1 MTMADAPAAA
11 VCGRA
16 PGALPLLGHTLA
28 LLRDPLRFLSSLPEH
43 GDLVRIRL
51 GLVDAIVV
59 CDPELTRQMLLDGRT
74 FEKGG
79 PLVDKASEVFGNGL
93 GTCPHGEHR
102 RQRRLT
108 QPAFHVARFPGY
120 AQTMA
125 DQCDAVTGT
134 WRDGQIIGALPEMT
148 TLTIRVIA
156 ATMFGSALPPA
167 ALSQILDDFAAVMD
181 GIYLHMVLPGP
192 LTRLPTPGNRR
203 YQRARARLR
212 HTIGQAI
219 DGYRADGADH
229 GDLLSMLVATRDSG
243 STSGTGG
250 TGDSGQSFSD
260 AEITEQILTFLFG
273 GTETSAALLTS
284 ALYLLARH
292 PGIQR
297 QVQDEVDAVLAGA
310 MPSYADLPRLELTGR
325 ILTETLRIYP
335 PAWIITRSTTT
346 DARLGAHF
354 IPAGTV
360 LAYSPYLI
368 HHRAD
373 LHADPDDFDPGRWAN
388 PRARDTF
395 IPFGAGARKCIGDA
409 FAMTEATLV
418 LASIARD
425 WQVDVV
431 PGRNVHPKPRTTL
444 APRRLR
450 LRVTARGTQPQH
462 GSAESAHL
470 SLGVPQ

>member
-1 MTMADAPAAA
+1 MNVTDVPA
-11 VCGRA
+11 VEDCGRA

-51 GLVDAIVV
+51 GLVEAIVV

-79 PLVDKASEVFGNGL
+79 PLVDKASEVFGDGL

-108 QPAFHVARFPGY
+108 QPAFHQARFPGY
-120 AQTMA
+120 ALTMA
-125 DQCDAVTGT
+125 DQCHAVTAA
-134 WRDGQIIGALPEMT
+134 WRDGQIIDALPEMT

-181 GIYLHMVLPGP
+181 GIYVHMILPGRFS
-192 LTRLPTPGNRR
+192 RLPTPGNRR

-219 DGYRADGADH
+219 DAYRADGADH
-229 GDLLSMLVATRDSG
+229 GDLLSMLVATRDATTPDG
-243 STSGTGG
+243 V
-250 TGDSGQSFSD
+250 GQSFSD
-260 AEITEQILTFLFG
+260 AEITDQILTFLFG

-292 PGIQR
+292 PDIQR
-297 QVQDEVDAVLAGA
+297 QLQDEVDSVLAGA
-310 MPSYADLPRLELTGR
+310 MPSYEDLPRLELTGR

-360 LAYSPYLI
+360 MAYSPYLI

-373 LHADPDDFDPGRWAN
+373 LHTDPDDFDPGRWAN

-395 IPFGAGARKCIGDA
+395 IPFGSGARKCIGDA

-418 LASIARD
+418 LASIARN
-425 WQVDVV
+425 WQVDLI

-444 APRRLR
+444 APRRMR
-450 LRVTARGTQPQH
+450 LRITARGTQSQH
-462 GSAESAHL
+462 RSAESAHL
-470 SLGVPQ
+470 TLGVPQ

>member
-1 MTMADAPAAA
+1 MNVTDVPAAKA
-11 VCGRA
+11 CGRA

-51 GLVDAIVV
+51 GLVHAIVV

-108 QPAFHVARFPGY
+108 QPAFHQARLPGY

-125 DQCDAVTGT
+125 DQCQAVTGA
-134 WRDGQIIGALPEMT
+134 WRDGQIIDALPEMT
-148 TLTIRVIA
+148 ALTIRVIA
-156 ATMFGSALPPA
+156 ATMFGTALPPA
-167 ALSQILDDFAAVMD
+167 AHSQILDDFAAVMD
-181 GIYLHMVLPGP
+181 GIYAHMILPLP
-192 LTRLPTPGNRR
+192 FARLPTPGNRR

-212 HTIGQAI
+212 HSIGQITDA
-219 DGYRADGADH
+219 YRADGADH
-229 GDLLSMLVATRDSG
+229 GDLLSMLVATRD
-243 STSGTGG
+243 TSMDAGAT
-250 TGDSGQSFSD
+250 GQSFSD
-260 AEITEQILTFLFG
+260 AEITDQILTFLFG

-297 QVQDEVDAVLAGA
+297 QLQDEVDTVLAGA
-310 MPSYADLPRLELTGR
+310 TPAYADVPRLELTGR
-325 ILTETLRIYP
+325 VLTETLRIYP
-335 PAWIITRSTTT
+335 PAWIITRTTTT
-346 DARLGAHF
+346 DTRLGAHV

-360 LAYSPYLI
+360 MAYSPYLI
-368 HHRAD
+368 HHRPD
-373 LHADPDDFDPGRWAN
+373 VHAGPDDFDPGRWTS
-388 PRARDTF
+388 PPARDAF

-418 LASIARD
+418 LASIARH
-425 WQVDVV
+425 WQVDFL
-431 PGRNVHPKPRTTL
+431 PGKNARPKPRTTL
-444 APRRLR
+444 SPRRLR

-462 GSAESAHL
+462 GPAESAHL
-470 SLGVPQ
+470 SLGVTQ

>member
-1 MTMADAPAAA
+1 MKETAGTR
-11 VCGRA
+11 GRA
-16 PGALPLLGHTLA
+16 PGSLPLLGHTLA

-79 PLVDKASEVFGNGL
+79 PLVDKASEVFGDGL

-108 QPAFHVARFPGY
+108 QPAFHQARLPGY

-125 DQCDAVTGT
+125 AQCHAVTGA
-134 WRDGQIIGALPEMT
+134 WRDDQVIDALPEMT
-148 TLTIRVIA
+148 TLTIKVIA

-167 ALSQILDDFAAVMD
+167 ALRQILDDFAEVMD
-181 GIYLHMVLPGP
+181 GIYLHMILPGP
-192 LTRLPTPGNRR
+192 FARLPTPGNRR

-229 GDLLSMLVATRDSG
+229 GDLLSMLVANVDT
-243 STSGTGG
+243 
-250 TGDSGQSFSD
+250 GQSFSD
-260 AEITEQILTFLFG
+260 AEITDQILTFLFG

-297 QVQDEVDAVLAGA
+297 QLQDEVDTVLAGA

-325 ILTETLRIYP
+325 IVTETLRIYP

-346 DARLGAHF
+346 DTRLGAHF

-360 LAYSPYLI
+360 MAYSPYLI

-373 LHADPDDFDPGRWAN
+373 LHADPDDFDPGRWAS

-395 IPFGAGARKCIGDA
+395 IPFGTGARKCIGDA

-431 PGRNVHPKPRTTL
+431 PGGNVRPKPRTTL

-450 LRVTARGTQPQH
+450 LRVTARGTQPQR

>member
-1 MTMADAPAAA
+1 MNASCAE
-11 VCGRA
+11 VFGRA
-16 PGALPLLGHTLA
+16 PGALPLLGHTVA

-43 GDLVRIRL
+43 GDLVWIKL

-79 PLVDKASEVFGNGL
+79 PLVDRASEVFGNGL

-108 QPAFHVARFPGY
+108 QPALHQARLPGY
-120 AQTMA
+120 AQVMA
-125 DQCDAVTGT
+125 DECHAVTRA
-134 WRDGQIIGALPEMT
+134 WRGGQIIDALPEMT

-156 ATMFGSALPPA
+156 ATMFGTALSPA
-167 ALSQILDDFAAVMD
+167 ALSQIMDDFAAVMD
-181 GIYLHMVLPGP
+181 GIYLHMLLPR
-192 LTRLPTPGNRR
+192 LFARLPTPGNRR
-203 YQRARARLR
+203 YQRGRARLR

-219 DGYRADGADH
+219 DGYRADGTDH
-229 GDLLSMLVATRDSG
+229 GDLLSMLVAARD
-243 STSGTGG
+243 TGTD
-250 TGDSGQSFSD
+250 TGAPGQSLSD
-260 AEITEQILTFLFG
+260 TEITDQILTFLFG

-292 PGIQR
+292 PDIQR
-297 QVQDEVDAVLAGA
+297 QLQDEVDTVLAGA
-310 MPSYADLPRLELTGR
+310 TPAHADLPRLELTGR

-335 PAWIITRSTTT
+335 PAWIITRTTTT
-346 DARLGAHF
+346 DTTLGTHF

-360 LAYSPYLI
+360 MAYSPYLI

-395 IPFGAGARKCIGDA
+395 IPFGTGARKCIGDA

-425 WQVDVV
+425 WQVDRV

-444 APRRLR
+444 APRRMR
-450 LRVTARGTQPQH
+450 LRVTARRTQPQH
-462 GSAESAHL
+462 GSAESARL
-470 SLGVPQ
+470 SSGVPQ

>member
-1 MTMADAPAAA
+1 MTVTDVPA
-11 VCGRA
+11 VQDCGRA

-59 CDPELTRQMLLDGRT
+59 CDPELTRQLLLDSRT

-79 PLVDKASEVFGNGL
+79 PLVDKASEVFGDGL

-108 QPAFHVARFPGY
+108 QPAFHQARLPGY

-125 DQCDAVTGT
+125 DQCHAVTGA
-134 WRDGQIIGALPEMT
+134 WRDGQIIDALPEMT

-181 GIYLHMVLPGP
+181 GIYLHMILPGP
-192 LTRLPTPGNRR
+192 FGRLPTPGNRR
-203 YQRARARLR
+203 YQRARGRLGR
-212 HTIGQAI
+212 TIGQAI

-229 GDLLSMLVATRDSG
+229 GDLLSMLVATRDNS
-243 STSGTGG
+243 
-250 TGDSGQSFSD
+250 QSFSD
-260 AEITEQILTFLFG
+260 AEITDQILTFLFG

-292 PGIQR
+292 PDIQR
-297 QVQDEVDAVLAGA
+297 QLQDEVDTVLAGA
-310 MPSYADLPRLELTGR
+310 MPSYDDLPRLELTGR

-346 DARLGAHF
+346 DTRLGAHF

-360 LAYSPYLI
+360 MAYSPYLI
-368 HHRAD
+368 HHRPD
-373 LHADPDDFDPGRWAN
+373 LHAGPDDFNPGRWAN

-418 LASIARD
+418 LASIARH
-425 WQVDVV
+425 WQVDFI
-431 PGRNVHPKPRTTL
+431 PGRNARPTPRTTL
-444 APRRLR
+444 APRRMR
-450 LRVTARGTQPQH
+450 LRVTARGTQTQR
-462 GSAESAHL
+462 ESAHL
-470 SLGVPQ
+470 TLGVPQ